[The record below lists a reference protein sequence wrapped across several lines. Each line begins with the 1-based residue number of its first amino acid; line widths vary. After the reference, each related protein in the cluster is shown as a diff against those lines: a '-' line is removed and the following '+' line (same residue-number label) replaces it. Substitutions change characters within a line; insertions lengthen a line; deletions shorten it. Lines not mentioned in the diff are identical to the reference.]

1 MDEAALV
8 VALRDNVIAAAGL
21 DVYEEEPKAA
31 EGLAQLPNVVM
42 TPHTASA
49 TAASRN
55 GMAVKAAT
63 NVLAMLEGKRPPDC
77 LNPGIFS

>member
-8 VALRDNVIAAAGL
+8 RALRRGAIGAAGI
-21 DVYEEEPKAA
+21 DVYEAEPKAA
-31 EGLAQLPNVVM
+31 EGLAALPNVVM

-55 GMAVKAAT
+55 GMAVKAAM
-63 NVLAMLEGKRPPDC
+63 NLVAMLEGKRPPDC
-77 LNPGIFS
+77 LNPGIYG